1 VRLMHRIAMARRRL
15 RFSNGALAL
24 HGVKLTF
31 QLDEDGETPL
41 RCAPYPIK
49 DSNRLVEEYML
60 LANYLVAQRLIT
72 HAGDRAVLRRH
83 PDPLPEG
90 LEKVADVAKAM
101 FNFDIDVSSS
111 ASLHASLVRFE
122 AQCDDDVVQK
132 CMTHMLTTPMQNAGR
147 SSTLDLCKSNRI
159 SCRVSSR

>member
-1 VRLMHRIAMARRRL
+1 MHTVAMARRSL

-31 QLDEDGETPL
+31 KLADDGKTPL
-41 RCAPYPIK
+41 RCAQYPIK

-83 PDPLPEG
+83 PDPLPDG
-90 LEKVADVAKAM
+90 LQKVVDIARSM
-101 FNFDIDVSSS
+101 FDFTVDPSSS
-111 ASLHASLVRFE
+111 ALSLIH
-122 AQCDDDVVQK
+122 
-132 CMTHMLTTPMQNAGR
+132 
-147 SSTLDLCKSNRI
+147 I
-159 SCRVSSR
+159 